1 MRRLILIAFLTLFAA
16 PAFALTEAETALVKK
31 AEAYLNAITTLKAR
45 FTQVNADGASHEGDL
60 YISRPGKM
68 RLVYDPPT
76 PMLMV
81 ADGVFLI
88 YVDKDMDDVSHID
101 LNLANDQG
109 RDALDTRI
117 KSAARSVCATGSGD
131 VRARRDEARCVREAI
146 SQARMSA
153 VDHGSEGAF

>member
-1 MRRLILIAFLTLFAA
+1 MFTIGNTTLRTIFGTVGTVICAGVCLVAATA
-16 PAFALTEAETALVKK
+16 PAQAADA
-31 AEAYLNAITTLKAR
+31 ARMTT
-45 FTQVNADGASHEGDL
+45 
-60 YISRPGKM
+60 
-68 RLVYDPPT
+68 
-76 PMLMV
+76 
-81 ADGVFLI
+81 
-88 YVDKDMDDVSHID
+88 VSHID

-153 VDHGSEGAF
+153 VDHGSRGR